1 MEGLFLPV
9 AGAADAAVYCTVA
22 LVSWAAT
29 FVGCRAI
36 VRRALRPAA
45 KPPAQ
50 SKREALKNALDQAEE
65 EVLAQEK
72 ADLDAEKKA
81 DEERHEANLKALKER
96 DDAALRAF
104 EEETSRLKAAQRE
117 KADQEKADALRAT
130 LAALAVD
137 AARLKEEVAR
147 EERAVK
153 ARREA
158 LYDTEAPSFG
168 PGPVRVV
175 PITRAGIV
183 AGRPRKEPLVDR
195 EIVQR
200 GVRQID
206 FFVNPRVFAFPPQDC
221 APQTKL
227 FGKDCNIQG
236 MGGCLPQAWHFYWY
250 GWSIVPDAT
259 AHADEVAR
267 LIDAGY
273 VEFRF
278 ATSTLITVP
287 LSSVIRKLDDS
298 RQPYDV
304 TVSGRPVEIQ
314 ALEAFRVSLFF
325 PGAEGAPVGGF
336 GLKCV
341 LHGLTLKGICG

>member
-9 AGAADAAVYCTVA
+9 AGAADAAIYCAVA
-22 LVSWAAT
+22 LVSWAVT

-36 VRRALRPAA
+36 VRRALRPA
-45 KPPAQ
+45 PPAKG
-50 SKREALKNALDQAEE
+50 KRDALKDALDQAEE

-72 ADLDAEKKA
+72 EALDAEKAAQEKAAEKKA

-104 EEETSRLKAAQRE
+104 EAETARLKAAQEERE
-117 KADQEKADALRAT
+117 
-130 LAALAVD
+130 
-137 AARLKEEVAR
+137 R
-147 EERAVK
+147 EERAAK

-168 PGPVRVV
+168 PGPMRVV
-175 PITRAGIV
+175 PIPGPGAV

-195 EIVQR
+195 EIIQR

-206 FFVNPRVFAFPPQDC
+206 FFVNNRVFAFPPQDGSS
-221 APQTKL
+221 QTKQ
-227 FGKDCNIQG
+227 FGRDCNVQG
-236 MGGCLPQAWHFYWY
+236 MSGCLPHNWHFFWC

-298 RQPYDV
+298 RPPYDV
-304 TVSGRPVEIQ
+304 TVSGKPVQIQ

>member
-9 AGAADAAVYCTVA
+9 AGAADAAIYCAVA
-22 LVSWAAT
+22 LVSWAVT

-36 VRRALRPAA
+36 VRRALRPA
-45 KPPAQ
+45 PPAKG
-50 SKREALKNALDQAEE
+50 KRDALKEALDQAEE

-72 ADLDAEKKA
+72 EALDAEKKA

-104 EEETSRLKAAQRE
+104 EAETARLKAAQEERE
-117 KADQEKADALRAT
+117 
-130 LAALAVD
+130 
-137 AARLKEEVAR
+137 R
-147 EERAVK
+147 EERAAK

-158 LYDTEAPSFG
+158 LYDSEAPAFG
-168 PGPVRVV
+168 PMKVV
-175 PITRAGIV
+175 PIPGPGAV

-195 EIVQR
+195 EIIQR

-206 FFVNPRVFAFPPQDC
+206 FFVNNRVFAFPPQDGSS
-221 APQTKL
+221 QTKQ
-227 FGKDCNIQG
+227 FGRDCNVQG
-236 MGGCLPQAWHFYWY
+236 MGGCLPSGWHFYWY

-287 LSSVIRKLDDS
+287 LSSVVRKLDDS
-298 RQPYDV
+298 RAPYDV

-325 PGAEGAPVGGF
+325 PGAKGAPVGGF